1 MQPKR
6 IIIIQK
12 VSGEVTAKE
21 VEEGK
26 IKQFSCVVMM
36 TNDSSNIINNKN
48 DICR

>member
-6 IIIIQK
+6 IIIQK
-12 VSGEVTAKE
+12 VSGEVIAKE

-26 IKQFSCVVMM
+26 IKQFSYMMM